1 MNSKVN
7 KSLNE
12 HYDYAPSGAKSP
24 VEVEKHV
31 IMEGGHALG
40 CCDKNGYPH
49 VPSKRLSSIP
59 RPCYGRG
66 HEALLS

>member
-31 IMEGGHALG
+31 SMEGGHALG
-40 CCDKNGYPH
+40 CCDKMAVH
-49 VPSKRLSSIP
+49 T
-59 RPCYGRG
+59 
-66 HEALLS
+66 